1 MAFEY
6 DVAFSF
12 MKEDE
17 DLATQINDL
26 LQDRYKTFLYS
37 KAQEQL
43 AGSDGEETFSA
54 VFKEQARTV
63 AVLLRPGWGQTPWTR
78 IEETAIK
85 GRAYNQ
91 GYDFTTFI
99 VVVPGTP
106 IPTWLPVTRIWF
118 DLERF
123 GLEGAAAALQARIQD
138 RGGTGTAETLEQRA
152 ERLQRHENF
161 KSEKHSFAESAE
173 AVEASKA
180 AYKHLLNDLKGNVQ
194 KLSLGWR
201 VQEVK
206 YSGTTLVRGEGAV
219 LRVEYSCPFVN
230 SLSKSVLTADF
241 YDGVPRLPGLMVHED
256 PRRLAN
262 WKFTFQLLSPDRTG
276 WVRSDEKEYSIDG
289 IAEALLR
296 HLMDLQEARQKS

>member
-17 DLATQINDL
+17 GLATQINDL
-26 LQDRYKTFLYS
+26 LQDRYKTFLYP

-43 AGSDGEETFSA
+43 VGTDGEETFSA

-78 IEETAIK
+78 IEEMAIR

-99 VVVPGTP
+99 VVVPSTP
-106 IPTWLPVTRIWF
+106 IPTWLPVTRIWY

-123 GLEGAAAALQARIQD
+123 GLDGAAAALQARIQD

-152 ERLQRHENF
+152 ERLKRLENF
-161 KSEKHSFAESAE
+161 EREKRSFEDSEK
-173 AVEASKA
+173 AVKASQD
-180 AYKHLLNDLKGNVQ
+180 AYKQLVNDLKGKSYGR
-194 KLSLGWR
+194 KL
-201 VQEVK
+201 V
-206 YSGTTLVRGEGAV
+206 
-219 LRVEYSCPFVN
+219 
-230 SLSKSVLTADF
+230 TA
-241 YDGVPRLPGLMVHED
+241 
-256 PRRLAN
+256 
-262 WKFTFQLLSPDRTG
+262 
-276 WVRSDEKEYSIDG
+276 
-289 IAEALLR
+289 
-296 HLMDLQEARQKS
+296 